1 MRSIPEI
8 KVPQKPATL
17 PEQLPGFMISPMI
30 MAPEMEMVSKIEGE
44 GRTHSEKM
52 EGDELMRMEPVDDL
66 NTDLIDLNG
75 TNELDF
81 GFLK

>member
-1 MRSIPEI
+1 
-8 KVPQKPATL
+8 
-17 PEQLPGFMISPMI
+17 
-30 MAPEMEMVSKIEGE
+30 MEMVSKIEGE